1 MSASRIPLPSLRAAR
16 PWIAAVVG
24 LLLLAGVGF
33 AVHRSRIAVRTDDAY
48 VEGTMTYLGARV
60 SGQVIQVDVD
70 EHQRVK
76 KGQVLVVLDP
86 SDYQAR
92 VDRARADVDAAQ
104 NRMAAARAS
113 AAASDASKGA
123 AEADLWKAERELKRI
138 QALVERGAASRQQ
151 LDGATAAR
159 ESAQGRVLSLALQAE
174 AARADVA
181 NEAPLKQARSA
192 LQEAELN
199 LAHTRITAPFDGV
212 IGRKNVE
219 PGAIV
224 SPGQPLLSIT
234 GDGPGW
240 VMANFK
246 ETQLRRIRL
255 GNPTDVWIDAFPGVV
270 WKGHVD
276 SFSPATGAQYAL
288 IPPDPAA
295 GNFTKVVQRVPV
307 KIVLDHAE
315 GDGSAHLPDPL
326 PIGLSAEVSVG
337 IR

>member
-1 MSASRIPLPSLRAAR
+1 
-16 PWIAAVVG
+16 
-24 LLLLAGVGF
+24 
-33 AVHRSRIAVRTDDAY
+33 
-48 VEGTMTYLGARV
+48 
-60 SGQVIQVDVD
+60 
-70 EHQRVK
+70 
-76 KGQVLVVLDP
+76 VLDP
-86 SDYQAR
+86 SDYQTR
-92 VDRARADVDAAQ
+92 VDRSRADVEAAQ
-104 NRMAAARAS
+104 NRMASARAS
-113 AAASDASKGA
+113 AAASEASKRA

-138 QALVERGAASRQQ
+138 EALVERGAASRQQ
-151 LDGATAAR
+151 LDGAKAAR
-159 ESAQGRVLSLALQAE
+159 DAAQARVQSLGLQAE
-174 AARADVA
+174 AARAELT

-192 LQEAELN
+192 LEEAELN
-199 LAHTRITAPFDGV
+199 LAHTRIVAPFDGV

-234 GDGPGW
+234 ADGPGW

-246 ETQLRRIRL
+246 ETQLRHIRL
-255 GNPTDVWIDAFPGVV
+255 GNPAKVWIDAFPGVV
-270 WKGHVD
+270 WHGHVD

-295 GNFTKVVQRVPV
+295 GNFTKVVQRLPV

-315 GDGSAHLPDPL
+315 GSDTKDLPDPL